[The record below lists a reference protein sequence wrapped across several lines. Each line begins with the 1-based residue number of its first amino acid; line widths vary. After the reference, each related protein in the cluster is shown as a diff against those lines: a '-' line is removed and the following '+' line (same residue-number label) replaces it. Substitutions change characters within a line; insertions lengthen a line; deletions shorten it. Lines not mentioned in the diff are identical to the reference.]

1 MRMHGQTAP
10 RAGARPNPPW
20 WAAAPLADA
29 AAHPE
34 VGPNPA
40 ELARAGGYVAG
51 RPRNDFV
58 AGRVLVRVLAAD
70 VLNRAM
76 PQGPEMLPVLPGELE
91 LTQCCPQCASTSH
104 GNPKLELPGRGQAF
118 ALSYARTSGWLLLA
132 LAPGNDLLGVDLADC
147 GDPAF
152 AAGDGELL
160 EDYAFAPAER
170 RHLECLAAPE
180 RRNLRA
186 RWWALKE
193 AVAKASGDGL
203 AGEGGIPVV
212 AGKNRHPL
220 LADQGTQA
228 IELDSGTPDTRGRV
242 LPSTLLG
249 SIVWAPGAAA

>member
-1 MRMHGQTAP
+1 MLMHGQTAP
-10 RAGARPNPPW
+10 KADARQTPPW

-34 VGPNPA
+34 VGLNPA

-76 PQGPEMLPVLPGELE
+76 PQGLEMPPVLPGELE
-91 LTQCCPQCASTSH
+91 LTQHCPQCASTSH
-104 GNPKLELPGRGQAF
+104 GNPRLQLPGRGQGF
-118 ALSYARTSGWLLLA
+118 SLSYARTAGWVLLA
-132 LAPGNDLLGVDLADC
+132 LAPGNDLLGVDMADSS
-147 GDPAF
+147 DPAF
-152 AAGDGELL
+152 ASGDGELL

-170 RHLECLAAPE
+170 RHLESLAAPE

-203 AGEGGIPVV
+203 AGEDGIPVV
-212 AGKNRHPL
+212 AGDRRHRL
-220 LADQGTQA
+220 LGDQGTQT
-228 IELDSGTPDTRGRV
+228 IELDSGTPDTRGNL
-242 LPSTLLG
+242 LPSSLLG
-249 SIVWAPGAAA
+249 SIVWAPGATA